1 MVDRTVLD
9 LYRHDVET
17 PRSRHYTH
25 WTPNGRRTLSTSG
38 FFSKTSSLADSFGEI
53 GVEAGDRVMLLS
65 EDRPE
70 WHIVDLAA
78 LDVGAVDVPI
88 YSTLAPDQ
96 IAYQVNDSGAKVAVA
111 EDADQMAK
119 FLEIRDRCPT
129 LDHLIQMEGPRE
141 DGVFALNDLMTVVRG
156 GASARFWDR
165 ASCVDDDRLMTII
178 YTSGTTGDPKG
189 VMLSHRNLVANVLE
203 TAKRAP
209 MRRDDLAL
217 EFLPLCHVLER
228 MAGYSYMLAATSK
241 AYCSVYD
248 VGELLPAI
256 RPTVFA
262 GVPRFYEKM
271 QQAIF
276 DRAAEEPAMG
286 RTLFRWAIDVGRE
299 AAIKRLAGK
308 PVDGLLASRLDLAER
323 LMLSKIRA
331 GLGGRIRFCITGGA
345 EAPLHVVE
353 FFHAI
358 GIWLAEG
365 YGLTETSPVVSLN
378 GLEPGTLRIGSAGR
392 PLDNVEIA
400 LGPDGELLVR
410 GPSVMKGYW
419 NKPEETAEV
428 LDEDGFFHTGDIAEV
443 DDGGYLL
450 IVDRKKD
457 LLVTAGG
464 KNVSPRPIERLLTSS
479 PFVGNVVLIGDEQP
493 YVTAL
498 VSPDFDEL
506 ERWASENKIVYADFE
521 ELVSHRLTRD
531 LYGEIVNGTNA
542 GLARFEQIK
551 KFRLVP
557 VALTLED
564 GHLTPTLKVKRR
576 VIQDVFAAVIND
588 MYRGGVTRQ

>member
-9 LYRHDVET
+9 LYRHDVEA

-25 WTPNGRRTLSTSG
+25 WTPEGRRTLSTSG
-38 FFSKTSSLADSFGEI
+38 FFSKVTSLAESFLEI
-53 GVEAGDRVMLLS
+53 GVEAGDRVILLS

-70 WHIVDLAA
+70 WHIVDLAV
-78 LDVGAVDVPI
+78 LDLGAVDVPI

-96 IAYQVNDSGAKVAVA
+96 IAYQVNDSGAKVAVV

-119 FLEIRDRCPT
+119 FLEILDRCPS
-129 LDHLIQMEGPRE
+129 LDHLIQIDGPRE
-141 DGVFALNDLMTVVRG
+141 HGVLALNDMMSVVRG
-156 GASARFWDR
+156 GAGARFWDR
-165 ASCVDDDRLMTII
+165 ASAVDENDLMTII
-178 YTSGTTGDPKG
+178 YTSGTTGEPKG

-203 TAKRAP
+203 TANRAP
-209 MRRDDLAL
+209 MRRDDVAL

-228 MAGYSYMLAATSK
+228 MAGYSYMLAATNK

-262 GVPRFYEKM
+262 GVPRFYEKLR
-271 QQAIF
+271 QAIY
-276 DRAAEEPAMG
+276 DRVTEEPALG

-323 LMLSKIRA
+323 LMLSKVRE
-331 GLGGRIRFCITGGA
+331 GLGGRIRFCMTGGA
-345 EAPLHVVE
+345 ETPLHVVE
-353 FFHAI
+353 FFHSI

-378 GLEPGTLRIGSAGR
+378 GLEPGTLRIGAAGR
-392 PLDNVEIA
+392 PLDNLEIA
-400 LGPDGELLVR
+400 LGSDDELLVR
-410 GPSVMKGYW
+410 GPSVMMGYW
-419 NKPEETAEV
+419 NKPVETSEV

-443 DDGGYLL
+443 DDDGYLL
-450 IVDRKKD
+450 IIDRKKD
-457 LLVTAGG
+457 LIVTAGG
-464 KNVSPRPIERLLTSS
+464 KNVAPRPIERLISLS
-479 PFVGNVVLIGDEQP
+479 PFVDNVVLIGDEQP

-498 VSPDFDEL
+498 VSPDFDQL
-506 ERWASENKIVYADFE
+506 EQWAAENKIVYADFE
-521 ELVSHRLTRD
+521 ELVAHRLTRD
-531 LYGEIVNGTNA
+531 LFGELLYGTNA

-551 KFRLVP
+551 KFRVVP
-557 VALTLED
+557 MTLTLED
-564 GHLTPTLKVKRR
+564 GHLTPTFKVKRR
-576 VIQDVFAAVIND
+576 VIQDVFAAAIND
-588 MYRGGVTRQ
+588 MYRGGANRQ

>member
-9 LYRHDVET
+9 LYRHDVEA

-25 WTPNGRRTLSTSG
+25 WTQSGRRTLSTSG
-38 FFSKTSSLADSFGEI
+38 FFSKTSSLADSFEEI
-53 GVEAGDRVMLLS
+53 GLEAGDRVIVLS

-70 WHIVDLAA
+70 WHIVDLAT
-78 LDVGAVDVPI
+78 LDLGAVDVPM

-96 IAYQVNDSGAKVAVA
+96 IAYQVNDSGARVAVA

-119 FLEIRDRCPT
+119 VLEIRHRCPS
-129 LDHLIQMEGPRE
+129 LDHLIQIDGPRE
-141 DGVFALNDLMTVVRG
+141 HGVLALNDLTSVVRG
-156 GASARFWDR
+156 GAGARFWDR
-165 ASCVDDDRLMTII
+165 ASSVEDDRLMTII

-203 TAKRAP
+203 SAKRAP

-228 MAGYSYMLAATSK
+228 MAGYSYMRAATSK

-248 VGELLPAI
+248 VGDLLPAI

-262 GVPRFYEKM
+262 GVPRFYEKLR
-271 QQAIF
+271 QAIYE
-276 DRAAEEPAMG
+276 RVAEEPALG
-286 RTLFRWAIDVGRE
+286 RSLFRWAVDVGRS
-299 AAIKRLAGK
+299 AAIRRLAGK
-308 PVDGLLASRLDLAER
+308 PLGGVLESRLDLADR
-323 LMLSKIRA
+323 LMLSKVRA
-331 GLGGRIRFCITGGA
+331 GLGGRIRFCMTGGA
-345 EAPLHVVE
+345 EAPLDVVE

-378 GLEPGTLRIGSAGR
+378 GVEPGTLRIGSAGR

-400 LGPDGELLVR
+400 LGTDDELLVR
-410 GPSVMKGYW
+410 GPSVMMGYW
-419 NKPEETAEV
+419 NKPDETAEV
-428 LDEDGFFHTGDIAEV
+428 LDEDGFFHTGDIAEI
-443 DDGGYLL
+443 DDDGYLL

-457 LLVTAGG
+457 LIVTAGG
-464 KNVSPRPIERLLTSS
+464 KNVSPRPIERLIRSS
-479 PFVGNVVLIGDEQP
+479 PLVENVVLIGDERP

-498 VSPDFDEL
+498 LSPDFDEL
-506 ERWASENKIVYADFE
+506 ERWAAENKIVYADFD

-531 LYGEIVNGTNA
+531 LYGELVDGTNA
-542 GLARFEQIK
+542 GLARFERIK
-551 KFRLVP
+551 KFRVVP
-557 VALTLED
+557 VTLTLEE

-576 VIQDVFAAVIND
+576 VIEDVFGALIND
-588 MYRGGVTRQ
+588 MYRGGVGRP